1 MKGREEG
8 KFLAVVNEIAM
19 LLLHCTINTFYLYLL
34 FFKKVRSVLGIN
46 YPTCIENFNISFFQN
61 FQLP

>member
-19 LLLHCTINTFYLYLL
+19 LLLHCTINTFFVFVIFQKSWVGVRNKLSYLY
-34 FFKKVRSVLGIN
+34 
-46 YPTCIENFNISFFQN
+46 
-61 FQLP
+61 